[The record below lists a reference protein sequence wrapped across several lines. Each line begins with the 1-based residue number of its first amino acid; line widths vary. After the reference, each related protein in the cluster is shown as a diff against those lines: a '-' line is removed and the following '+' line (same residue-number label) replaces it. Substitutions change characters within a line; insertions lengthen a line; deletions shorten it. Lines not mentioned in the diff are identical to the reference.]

1 MTKRLHLPSPR
12 LRRAHARFAAAAVA
26 ALLLSPA
33 ATSAQQARVSDLVV
47 ADGSV
52 PVRLVG
58 YGLVVGLDGS
68 GDRALGSTGSRQTV
82 QSVVNLLRNFDIDV
96 PAEMLRTRNVAAVLV
111 TAELSPYLRPGG
123 RFDVH
128 VSSMGDAS
136 SLSGGVLWATPL
148 VAGPGG
154 PAFATAQGPVSVSSA
169 NLVRTRSANEN
180 SGRIA
185 AGGILAVD
193 LPRGDFA
200 ASSRLMLR
208 EPNLDTALR
217 IANAVNAAAGADIA
231 RADDPGAITLQL
243 PANPAGPAA
252 AMAAV
257 MATVVDAPTTPRI
270 LIDSRDGT
278 VVAGG
283 DIAIGDAVVSHGTV
297 TLTIG
302 DAGGEGMPGG
312 VRIERGASVQD
323 VAAAL
328 HGIGAT
334 APIIAAMFEGLVAA
348 GALRAELVLR

>member
-1 MTKRLHLPSPR
+1 
-12 LRRAHARFAAAAVA
+12 
-26 ALLLSPA
+26 
-33 ATSAQQARVSDLVV
+33 
-47 ADGSV
+47 
-52 PVRLVG
+52 
-58 YGLVVGLDGS
+58 
-68 GDRALGSTGSRQTV
+68 
-82 QSVVNLLRNFDIDV
+82 
-96 PAEMLRTRNVAAVLV
+96 

-231 RADDPGAITLQL
+231 RADDPGAITL
-243 PANPAGPAA
+243 
-252 AMAAV
+252 
-257 MATVVDAPTTPRI
+257 
-270 LIDSRDGT
+270 
-278 VVAGG
+278 
-283 DIAIGDAVVSHGTV
+283 
-297 TLTIG
+297 
-302 DAGGEGMPGG
+302 
-312 VRIERGASVQD
+312 
-323 VAAAL
+323 
-328 HGIGAT
+328 
-334 APIIAAMFEGLVAA
+334 
-348 GALRAELVLR
+348 